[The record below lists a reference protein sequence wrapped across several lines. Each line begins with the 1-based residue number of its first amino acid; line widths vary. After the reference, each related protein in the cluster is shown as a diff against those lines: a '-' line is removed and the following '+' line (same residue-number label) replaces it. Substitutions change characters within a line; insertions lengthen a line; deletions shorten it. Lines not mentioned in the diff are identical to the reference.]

1 MTIFGKTLL
10 AVVPARGGSKSIPK
24 KNLTVLAG
32 RTLIAHAAGVCAALP
47 WIDQAVLSTDDKEIA
62 VEGRKVGLEVPFMRP
77 AEFSGDLSTSVDMW
91 RHAWLA
97 SEEAFAMRF
106 DVAILLEPTS
116 PMRRPDDVEATVRT
130 LLEGEYPAV
139 CTISRMPGHF
149 TPQKTLTIDD
159 EGRIG
164 FYLQTG
170 SSYSLRQTI
179 PPYYYRNGICYAVRR
194 ETLIERGVI
203 MDETCHA
210 IVIERD
216 VVNIDDPIDLKFAEF
231 LFSRT

>member
-1 MTIFGKTLL
+1 
-10 AVVPARGGSKSIPK
+10 
-24 KNLTVLAG
+24 
-32 RTLIAHAAGVCAALP
+32 
-47 WIDQAVLSTDDKEIA
+47 
-62 VEGRKVGLEVPFMRP
+62 
-77 AEFSGDLSTSVDMW
+77 
-91 RHAWLA
+91 
-97 SEEAFAMRF
+97 
-106 DVAILLEPTS
+106 
-116 PMRRPDDVEATVRT
+116 
-130 LLEGEYPAV
+130 
-139 CTISRMPGHF
+139 MPGHF